1 MDEEEKKK
9 RNMDE
14 EETYSARE
22 MELRSRSEGVIQ
34 EKVLNQGVLA
44 RKGEDGNPQSKDV
57 KS

>member
-9 RNMDE
+9 KNMDE
-14 EETYSARE
+14 EETYSARG

-44 RKGEDGNPQSKDV
+44 RKGEDGNP
-57 KS
+57 